1 MRRGAAGP
9 EPVTAVVINRNG
21 LRYLPRCVDALRA
34 STHAPQRCLLVDDCS
49 TDGSLRWLRAN
60 HPEFEAVAL
69 PRNAGPAQA
78 RNVGLERARTDLV
91 LMLDCDAALHPEA
104 LSRLVRGL
112 RAAGPGDCGPAVA
125 CPQVRLPIPP
135 GTLQHGAGRC
145 HFLGL
150 SDLGGVRGDGPL
162 SAFGSTAL
170 LFDKARIPP
179 QIRFDPGFWFYCED
193 TDLSLRLAA
202 AGLKMVEVP
211 EAVVYHG
218 NERLLS
224 EAAGSSRYPSDRML
238 YHSRNRRLILLR
250 NFDWST
256 LLLTAPLQLLFECLT
271 VLLAAREGVLGAYWK
286 GVVSSA
292 RALPAALRARRGI
305 LRLKKVRDRDLLTGD
320 ALPIRLWTLR
330 GPGARALA
338 SVLSLLCRLWWRAVR
353 GLT

>member
-1 MRRGAAGP
+1 MRRGSTGL
-9 EPVTAVVINRNG
+9 EPVTAVVINHNG
-21 LRYLPRCVDALRA
+21 LRYLLRCVDALRA
-34 STHAPQRCLLVDDCS
+34 SSHPLQRCLLVDDCS
-49 TDGSLRWLRAN
+49 TDGSLRWMRTN
-60 HPEFEAVAL
+60 HPEFETVAL

-104 LSRLVRGL
+104 LSLLVCGL
-112 RAAGPGDCGPAVA
+112 RAAGPGAVA
-125 CPQVRLPIPP
+125 CPQVRLPAPP

-150 SDLGGVRGDGPL
+150 SDLGGVRGDGLL

-224 EAAGSSRYPSDRML
+224 EAAGSCRYPADRML

-271 VLLAAREGVLGAYWK
+271 VLLAIREGVLGAYWK
-286 GVVSSA
+286 GAVSSA
-292 RALPAALRARRGI
+292 RALPEALRARRGI

-320 ALPIRLWTLR
+320 ALPIRPWALR
-330 GPGARALA
+330 GAGARALA
-338 SVLSLLCRLWWRAVR
+338 SGFGLLCRLWWRAVR
-353 GLT
+353 ELA